1 MNIELLFTDQVI
13 LIPSASRPHTHTH
26 ICIHTLAFWL
36 CVPFKWIFLYPLFLQ
51 SHIYTGHVCLPLSPP
66 SVPPFCHSLNLFLS
80 WGSTVWPQ
88 LPLTH
93 ALLKLQP
100 INRDSSVPVSDVG
113 SANWN
118 QQQPV
123 VSTNEHF
130 CLCVEMMNEED
141 GGAATFTW
149 WSPSHQ
155 LLSGPSFL
163 QD

>member
-1 MNIELLFTDQVI
+1 MK
-13 LIPSASRPHTHTH
+13 THTH
-26 ICIHTLAFWL
+26 IRIHTLAFWL

-51 SHIYTGHVCLPLSPP
+51 SHIYIGHVCLPLSPP

-100 INRDSSVPVSDVG
+100 INRESSVPVSDVA

-123 VSTNEHF
+123 VSANEHF
-130 CLCVEMMNEED
+130 CLCVLGWWMRRMEEL
-141 GGAATFTW
+141 
-149 WSPSHQ
+149 PQSHGDHPVISYCQ
-155 LLSGPSFL
+155 DLLFL